1 MSISDLYAT
10 GLHQQNIGH
19 FATIVRMALLDNKI
33 DQKELGL
40 LKRLAIRLDITNLE
54 YKSILKDPTKYPVNP
69 PVNHEDRMARLF
81 DLTKMIFLDRHPGID
96 KTTIMTRIAV
106 GLGFPIENVQIIVK
120 EAIDFFLKEPD
131 LENFKKVI
139 GKVNKIEH

>member
-33 DQKELGL
+33 EDKELEL

-54 YKSILKDPTKYPVNP
+54 FKSILKNPTIYPVNP
-69 PVNHEDRMARLF
+69 PVEQEHRLTRF
-81 DLTKMIFLDRHPGID
+81 YDLTKMLFLDISPSID
-96 KTTIMTRIAV
+96 KTPIMSIIAV
-106 GLGFPIENVQIIVK
+106 GLGFPVENVKKIVK
-120 EAIDFFLKEPD
+120 EAINFFSKEPD
-131 LENFKKVI
+131 LEDFKKVI
-139 GKVNKIEH
+139 KKANRIKH